1 MSTAEIIIAV
11 FGGIAAILG
20 GMAWIG
26 TVLVKR
32 IEAKRD
38 LDLKN
43 IDQDI
48 EESAKLKKTLLEQKE
63 TIRSQS
69 DQIQILKHQISAMQ
83 LKLTI
88 IVPMLRKALR
98 NDPDIAEILEHL
110 EKFETGNKTSAN
122 G

>member
-1 MSTAEIIIAV
+1 MSAAEILLSVLGSIVTLLI
-11 FGGIAAILG
+11 GIG
-20 GMAWIG
+20 WVGS
-26 TVLVKR
+26 VLIKK

-38 LDLKN
+38 LDLRN
-43 IDQDI
+43 IDNDI
-48 EESAKLKKTLLEQKE
+48 QEAAKLKKILQEQKE
-63 TIRSQS
+63 TIRNQS
-69 DQIQILKHQISAMQ
+69 DNITALMHKINNMQ

-110 EKFETGNKTSAN
+110 EKFESGETTPAN

>member
-1 MSTAEIIIAV
+1 MSAAEILLSVLGSIVTLLI
-11 FGGIAAILG
+11 GIG
-20 GMAWIG
+20 WVGS
-26 TVLVKR
+26 VLIKK

-38 LDLKN
+38 LDLRN
-43 IDQDI
+43 IDNDI
-48 EESAKLKKTLLEQKE
+48 QEAAKLKKILQDQKE
-63 TIRSQS
+63 TIRNQS
-69 DQIQILKHQISAMQ
+69 DNISALTHQINNMQ

-110 EKFETGNKTSAN
+110 EKFESGNITPAN